1 MFIAPLSCLPRA
13 AMLDWLSIK
22 ILSNRVP
29 NRYVA
34 ALAFPEKDRLR
45 AMTMDRTA
53 AEAAAVES
61 HPENL
66 PPRVRRRI
74 FLYLGILI
82 VLLAFGGPSGGLIDI
97 PISFFL
103 KNRLHLEAHEV
114 ARFRLIAAIPL
125 YLSFVFGFI
134 RDLWNPLGMRDRGF
148 MLVFGGVCAL
158 LYLGFALAPMTYSM
172 LLAAV
177 IVLTTSFLFVAS
189 AQNGLTSMIGQQHA
203 MTGQISAVWN
213 IFASVPLVGAF
224 LIGGTLSGLLED
236 RNADQAARILFLV
249 GAAIMATVAAY
260 AVWKPRSVFDNV
272 RAEHGTAAYPLKDFN
287 RLVRHWPIYPAL
299 LIWLLWN
306 FAPGSATPLQYYLQN
321 TLHAED
327 AQWGQWNALFAASFI
342 PTFMV
347 FGLLCQRVPLKTLL
361 LWGTVVAVPQF
372 VPVLFIHSVT
382 GALIAAVPIGLMGGV
397 ATAAYLD
404 LIIRSCPRGLQGTTL
419 MMSGGLYWIASRF
432 GDVLG
437 TNLYDYY
444 GGFYACVIAITVVYA
459 MILPTLLLVP
469 KRLIATADGET
480 PDFSFAAG

>member
-1 MFIAPLSCLPRA
+1 MI
-13 AMLDWLSIK
+13 
-22 ILSNRVP
+22 
-29 NRYVA
+29 
-34 ALAFPEKDRLR
+34 DRP
-45 AMTMDRTA
+45 
-53 AEAAAVES
+53 AAAVAGAAIA
-61 HPENL
+61 PITL
-66 PPRVRRRI
+66 PHSVRQRI

-82 VLLAFGGPSGGLIDI
+82 VLLAFGAPSGGLMDI

-103 KNRLHLEAHEV
+103 KNKLHLKAHEV
-114 ARFRLIAAIPL
+114 AEFRLVSAIPL
-125 YLSFVFGFI
+125 YLSCVFGFI
-134 RDLWNPLGMRDRGF
+134 RDTWNPFGMRDRGF
-148 MLVFGGVCAL
+148 MLLFGTISAGLYVFFAFTPITYVTL
-158 LYLGFALAPMTYSM
+158 LV
-172 LLAAV
+172 AV
-177 IVLTTSFLFVAS
+177 VLLTTSFLFVAS

-203 MTGQISAVWN
+203 MSGQISAVWN
-213 IFASVPLVGAF
+213 TFASVPIVGAL

-249 GAAIMATVAAY
+249 GAVIMATVAVY

-272 RAEHGTAAYPLKDFN
+272 RAEHGTAAHPLKDFK

-327 AQWGQWNALFAASFI
+327 AQWGQWNAIFAASFI

-347 FGLLCQRVPLKTLL
+347 FGLLCQRFPLKTLL
-361 LWGTVVAVPQF
+361 LWGTVIAVPQM
-372 VPVLFIHSVT
+372 VPLLFIHSVT
-382 GALIAAVPIGLMGGV
+382 GALIAAVPIGLMGGI

-419 MMSGGLYWIASRF
+419 MMSGGLYFIASRF

-444 GGFYACVIAITVVYA
+444 GGFSACVIAITVVYA
-459 MILPTLLLVP
+459 LILPTLLLVP
-469 KRLIATADGET
+469 KRLIVTADGQS